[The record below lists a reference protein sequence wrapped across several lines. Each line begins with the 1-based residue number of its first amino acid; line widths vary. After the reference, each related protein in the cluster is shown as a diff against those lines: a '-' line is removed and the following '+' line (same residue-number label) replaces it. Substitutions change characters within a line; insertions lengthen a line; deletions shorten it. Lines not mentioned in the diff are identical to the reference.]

1 MLKKIA
7 LTVVVLLAIL
17 AIVIAT
23 RPAEYRVS
31 RSQSIDAPAN
41 GVYAQVAD
49 FHRWKAW
56 SPWEKLDPSMQTEY
70 AGEAGT
76 PGASYAWK
84 GNDKVGEGRMT
95 IIDARP
101 GQLIA
106 IKLEFIK
113 PFASVA
119 TTRFDFTPQG
129 GTTQVTWTMDGHND
143 FAGKAF
149 SLVMDMDKM
158 VGGDFERGL
167 SQLKTVAEAEAVKS
181 AQAPAPSSR

>member
-23 RPAEYRVS
+23 RPTEYRVS

-119 TTRFDFTPQG
+119 TTRFDFMPQG

-167 SQLKTVAEAEAVKS
+167 AQLKAVAEAEAVKS

>member
-56 SPWEKLDPSMQTEY
+56 SP
-70 AGEAGT
+70 
-76 PGASYAWK
+76 
-84 GNDKVGEGRMT
+84 
-95 IIDARP
+95 
-101 GQLIA
+101 
-106 IKLEFIK
+106 
-113 PFASVA
+113 
-119 TTRFDFTPQG
+119 
-129 GTTQVTWTMDGHND
+129 
-143 FAGKAF
+143 
-149 SLVMDMDKM
+149 
-158 VGGDFERGL
+158 
-167 SQLKTVAEAEAVKS
+167 
-181 AQAPAPSSR
+181 